1 MTNHTIDLGIRSKIW
16 LVDASGEVVFGLGRL
31 KMLQAIETHGSIN
44 GAAKALKMSN
54 RRIWGRI
61 KVTEER
67 LGRPLLVRNVGGTAG
82 GGSQLTD
89 YAKSLI
95 DYFQFL
101 NESVVQQSNRLFD
114 DTCMEKL
121 VQPLCKGSETERQEQ
136 E

>member
-1 MTNHTIDLGIRSKIW
+1 MKDHTIELGIRSKIW
-16 LVDASGEVVFGLGRL
+16 LVDSSGEVVFGLGRL
-31 KMLQAIETHGSIN
+31 KMLRAVETHGSIN
-44 GAAKALKMSN
+44 AAAKALKMSN

-67 LGRPLLVRNVGGTAG
+67 LGRQLLVRNVGGTAG

-89 YAKSLI
+89 FAKTLI

-101 NESVVQQSNRLFD
+101 NESVMQQSNLLFD

-121 VQPLCKGSETERQEQ
+121 AQPAAEDGEIGQH
-136 E
+136 